1 VSLALRFSICLNRNG
16 RSEVEPVM
24 VVVASLMSEAIM
36 VFLSCCMALD
46 SASSTI
52 SIERV
57 LSLFRRVV
65 IALFPTRSLE

>member
-1 VSLALRFSICLNRNG
+1 MSLAFRFSICLKRNG

-24 VVVASLMSEAIM
+24 IVVASLMSEAIM

-46 SASSTI
+46 SASFTI

-57 LSLFRRVV
+57 LSLFRRVAV
-65 IALFPTRSLE
+65 ALLPTRSLE